1 MTSALPPAPPTAQPP
16 SGWPPPPP
24 PPPGPPARPQL
35 RRSRT
40 DKVIGGVSGGLA
52 DYSGIDALLFRIG
65 FVALTFAGGTG
76 ILVYLLLWLLMPA
89 GPPRPPGVPGDL
101 DEYEAPEPRGPR
113 SPVPGVTIAV
123 LLIVAGL
130 LTLVGRFSSWDIG
143 ARGVLGAALTVVGL
157 GLVAAAFVGGRS
169 ARGPLIV
176 LGVFLSLALIA
187 ASAAPWRGID
197 GGIGDRSYSPD
208 TAGAVRAQYD
218 GGVGDL
224 RLDLSDIDVGDLEQA
239 VTTSV
244 DAGIGDV
251 DVIVPR
257 DADVR
262 VSVDSGI
269 GRVEVLDGDSD
280 GGFFPGEGAGS
291 WVGDDEA
298 EIEIS
303 INAGIGDVEV
313 SRG

>member
-1 MTSALPPAPPTAQPP
+1 MTSALPPAPPTAGPP
-16 SGWPPPPP
+16 PDWPPPPP
-24 PPPGPPARPQL
+24 PLPPPGPPVRPQL

-40 DKVIGGVSGGLA
+40 DKVLGGVSGGLA
-52 DYSGIDALLFRIG
+52 DYSGIDALLFRVG
-65 FVALTFAGGTG
+65 FVALTLVGGTG
-76 ILVYLLLWLLMPA
+76 ILVYLILWLLMPA
-89 GPPRPPGVPGDL
+89 GPPRPPGEL
-101 DEYEAPEPRGPR
+101 QEYAAAEPRGPR

-143 ARGVLGAALTVVGL
+143 LRGVLGAALVVVGL

-169 ARGPLIV
+169 ARGGLIV
-176 LGVFLSLALIA
+176 LGVFLSLALMA
-187 ASAAPWRGID
+187 VSAAPWRGID
-197 GGIGDRSYSPD
+197 GGFGDRTYSPD

-218 GGVGDL
+218 GGFGDL
-224 RLDLSDIDVGDLEQA
+224 RLDLSDVEVGNLDGP
-239 VTTSV
+239 VSTRV
-244 DAGIGDV
+244 DAGVGNV
-251 DVIVPR
+251 DVVVPR

-262 VSVDSGI
+262 VSVDSGM

-280 GGFFPGEGAGS
+280 GGFFPGSGPGS

-303 INAGIGDVEV
+303 IDAGIGDVEV